1 MYSNRRI
8 VLDVTRCLSAE
19 CMRTQAAQS
28 WRLFR
33 LVRNTRAFGTGDRAC
48 GLRGVMLERVCALSE
63 VGAASV
69 CSGR

>member
-1 MYSNRRI
+1 
-8 VLDVTRCLSAE
+8 
-19 CMRTQAAQS
+19 MRTQAAQS